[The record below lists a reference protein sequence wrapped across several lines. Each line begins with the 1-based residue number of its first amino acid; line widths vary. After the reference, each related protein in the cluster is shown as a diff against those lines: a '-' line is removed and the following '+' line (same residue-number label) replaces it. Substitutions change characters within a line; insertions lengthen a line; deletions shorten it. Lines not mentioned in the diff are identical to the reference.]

1 MARCKEKD
9 PGDPEEIFN
18 IGSVRM
24 KRILVVEDEAN
35 LARFIELELT
45 HESYAV
51 TVMYDGES
59 GLQEA
64 LSTEYDCI
72 LLDIMLPKL
81 NGLEVCRKLRREKE
95 TPVIMITAKGET
107 YDKVIGLDYG
117 ADDYIVK
124 PFDIEELL
132 ARLRALLRRNKNED
146 DSEHLLVVGNLQID
160 KEAFTVFCDHQLI
173 ELTKTEFE
181 LLKLLAMNKRH
192 VMTREKVLTAIWGY
206 DNEVETNVVDVYIRY
221 LRNKLK
227 PFGQDQ
233 LIETVRGVGYVI
245 R

>member
-1 MARCKEKD
+1 MAGCKEKD

-146 DSEHLLVVGNLQID
+146 DSEHLLVIGNLQID
-160 KEAFTVFCDHQLI
+160 KEAFTVLCDNQLI

>member
-1 MARCKEKD
+1 MAGCKEKD

-160 KEAFTVFCDHQLI
+160 KEAFTVLCDHQFI

>member
-1 MARCKEKD
+1 MACCKEKD
-9 PGDPEEIFN
+9 TGDSEEIFN
-18 IGSVRM
+18 LGSGTM

-45 HESYAV
+45 HESYDV
-51 TVMYDGES
+51 TVKYDGES

-64 LSTEYDCI
+64 LSSDYDCI

-81 NGLEVCRKLRREKE
+81 NGLEVCRKLRNEKD

-132 ARLRALLRRNKNED
+132 ARLRALLRRNKIEGD
-146 DSEHLLVVGNLQID
+146 EQHLLVVGKLQID
-160 KEAFTVFCDHQLI
+160 KEAFTVTCDNQLI

-206 DNEVETNVVDVYIRY
+206 ENEVETNVVDVYIRY

-227 PFGQDQ
+227 PYGQHH